1 MQLTGTMLLPFV
13 VEMETLLLSAL
24 FSPLNERL
32 CIPQLNVIQVYAYQS
47 CSPLLFK
54 ASIKVTAIKGT
65 ARLVLSLPWPKMGS
79 A

>member
-1 MQLTGTMLLPFV
+1 MQLTGTLLLPFV

-32 CIPQLNVIQVYAYQS
+32 CIPQLNVIQVRMPVSAVQGQHQS
-47 CSPLLFK
+47 DRHQRDGEACAVSALAK
-54 ASIKVTAIKGT
+54 N
-65 ARLVLSLPWPKMGS
+65 GS